1 MHFDVY
7 LREAR
12 RPNGAFNRQQ
22 TAETGLTQWHNNDHY
37 CHEKQTNLL
46 ITTCCCSA
54 TSSRQ
59 AALMDESP
67 KPATARCPALRV
79 EHNREAAEWK
89 KKKKKKTYKKAPFN
103 KRTPSG

>member
-12 RPNGAFNRQQ
+12 SPDGAFNRQQ

-46 ITTCCCSA
+46 ITTCCCSRYFFP
-54 TSSRQ
+54 TSRSDGLKPKTSNRPMSCPQSGAQSRGNG
-59 AALMDESP
+59 
-67 KPATARCPALRV
+67 V
-79 EHNREAAEWK
+79 E
-89 KKKKKKTYKKAPFN
+89 KKKKTYKKAPFN